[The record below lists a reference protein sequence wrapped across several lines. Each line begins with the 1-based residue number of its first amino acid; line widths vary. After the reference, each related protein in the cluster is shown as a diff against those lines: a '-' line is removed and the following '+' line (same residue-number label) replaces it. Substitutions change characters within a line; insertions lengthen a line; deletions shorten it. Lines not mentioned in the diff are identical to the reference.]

1 MPNQPW
7 GASPPELNSGVIETG
22 STQATWMAA
31 SAAWMGLA
39 EAAMTAMAITGTQ
52 MVASTTSMSG
62 IRSMTHEAATP
73 PFLSWLA
80 AMAGIAFKQSAVAGV
95 VAESYT
101 MTRSSMIPSVQSIT
115 NRLNE
120 HAAEATNI
128 FGQNT
133 PLIGELNAE
142 YGEYTAQNATLGS
155 TYGEVITAATLPTP
169 IPPPPP
175 LGNLARAAGEAASSM
190 SDAASQLGQ
199 SGQGLSQA
207 ASQTASQVSSKG
219 TSGMGEMSSMFQAP
233 LQAAQS
239 AGQSFSSVPQSFSQ
253 LLQAPSQM
261 FGSFSSMGGLLGG
274 GSTGDSF
281 SPALAGAT
289 GGLPLGGGSGLHGGA
304 GLGMGGGGG
313 LGGGLSNLAK
323 SGESGSSSRSSVLSG
338 IQPVQEKTVTTTSG
352 GGGTPRG
359 GMMPHA
365 GQHAGSSSKS
375 RREESVL
382 SATPAA
388 AVTACRREAQ
398 GNERELFN

>member
-207 ASQTASQVSSKG
+207 ASQVSSKG